1 MRPRCAQ
8 TVCLVLVASSFTVT
22 WSTCSDAGRVQD
34 LLHHDVV
41 MNLPEHG
48 MHLLFDPHTQ
58 RLRLIEVY
66 DLSRM
71 QVCLSEGLHA
81 CMPLQA
87 CQNRLST

>member
-1 MRPRCAQ
+1 MRPRLAHRACHMP
-8 TVCLVLVASSFTVT
+8 L
-22 WSTCSDAGRVQD
+22 AGSCTLPWPGYPHTGHAQD

-71 QVCLSEGLHA
+71 QVCLCEALHA
-81 CMPLQA
+81 CLPLQA
-87 CQNRLST
+87 CHGKLL